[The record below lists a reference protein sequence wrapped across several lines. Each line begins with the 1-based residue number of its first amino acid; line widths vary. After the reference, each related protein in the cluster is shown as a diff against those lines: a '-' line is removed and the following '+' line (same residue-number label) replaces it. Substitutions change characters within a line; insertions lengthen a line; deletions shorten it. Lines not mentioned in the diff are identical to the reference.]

1 MAEGSG
7 TPLIVETG
15 GMSGRAVLFVPPI
28 TAIKLCEGVNH
39 GRHNDFDTDD
49 RSDFVF
55 NHLTKEINMRTIEDA
70 VDDLV
75 VTMVSDGALLLS
87 REKVRE
93 ALELDGHIPDADEV
107 QLIVSGDDDGEIPE
121 WLRKKFHHLEDY
133 IVSEYC

>member
-1 MAEGSG
+1 
-7 TPLIVETG
+7 
-15 GMSGRAVLFVPPI
+15 
-28 TAIKLCEGVNH
+28 
-39 GRHNDFDTDD
+39 
-49 RSDFVF
+49 
-55 NHLTKEINMRTIEDA
+55 MRTIEDA

-75 VTMVSDGALLLS
+75 VTMVSDSALLLS

-121 WLRKKFHHLEDY
+121 LLRKKFKHLEDY